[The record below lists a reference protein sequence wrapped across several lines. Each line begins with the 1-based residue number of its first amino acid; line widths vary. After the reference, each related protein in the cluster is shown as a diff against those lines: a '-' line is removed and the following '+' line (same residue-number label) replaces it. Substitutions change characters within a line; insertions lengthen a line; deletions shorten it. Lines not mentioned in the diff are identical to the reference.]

1 MKAIVSQ
8 RRTATGKWRL
18 VFCHRKQQ
26 MPLCYK
32 AGQRNDAALYYTQLQ
47 TIKWHASHV
56 SMLIVQELS
65 YPANSLSSMVVIS
78 AHLSTGTNA
87 GRPVRC
93 KAARNIADA
102 LAYGILRKLWS
113 FCGFETVGLP
123 DCVVLPF
130 RSCNLRISTPRSY
143 TTTSRFATIT

>member
-1 MKAIVSQ
+1 MLQKLDSETMQHCITRNCKQSN
-8 RRTATGKWRL
+8 GML
-18 VFCHRKQQ
+18 VMYRCLSC
-26 MPLCYK
+26 M
-32 AGQRNDAALYYTQLQ
+32 
-47 TIKWHASHV
+47 
-56 SMLIVQELS
+56 QELS

-93 KAARNIADA
+93 IAARNIADA

-113 FCGFETVGLP
+113 FCGLETVGLP
-123 DCVVLPF
+123 NQDCVVLSL

-143 TTTSRFATIT
+143 TTTSRFATIA